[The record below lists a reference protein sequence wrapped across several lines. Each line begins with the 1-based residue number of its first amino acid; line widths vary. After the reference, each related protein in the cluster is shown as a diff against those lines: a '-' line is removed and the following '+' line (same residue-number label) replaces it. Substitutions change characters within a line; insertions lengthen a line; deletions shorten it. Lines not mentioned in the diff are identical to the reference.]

1 MYDHCIFDLDGTLT
15 DPKTGITKA
24 YQKALAAFGIHEELD
39 SLARYIGPPLRDNF
53 RISSGLS
60 ETDTEKA
67 VGIYRE
73 YYSATGMLE
82 NYVYPGVAEALQKL
96 KDHGKTLTVATNKVT
111 LYSVQILEH
120 FGLDGFFEYVSG
132 DEMDSSLSR
141 NGKQKII
148 NIAIEAADPER
159 KFLAVMIGDRKHDIE
174 GARDAGIDSIGITWG
189 YGSRAELEDA
199 GATYIV
205 DTPEGLC
212 RLLIE
217 GA

>member
-15 DPKTGITKA
+15 DPKAGITKA
-24 YQKALAAFGIHEELD
+24 YQIALAAFGIHEELD
-39 SLARYIGPPLRDNF
+39 GLARYIGPPLRDNF

-60 ETDTEKA
+60 ESDTEKA

-82 NYVYPGVAEALQKL
+82 NYVYPGVAEILQKL

-120 FGLDGFFEYVSG
+120 FGLDGFFDCVSG

-141 NGKQKII
+141 NGKQDII
-148 NIAIEAADPER
+148 NIAIGAVDPER
-159 KFLAVMIGDRKHDIE
+159 ALSAVMIGDRKHDVT

-189 YGSRAELEDA
+189 YGPRAELESA
-199 GATYIV
+199 GATWII
-205 DTPEGLC
+205 DTPDELC
-212 RLLIE
+212 EFLLSR
-217 GA
+217 